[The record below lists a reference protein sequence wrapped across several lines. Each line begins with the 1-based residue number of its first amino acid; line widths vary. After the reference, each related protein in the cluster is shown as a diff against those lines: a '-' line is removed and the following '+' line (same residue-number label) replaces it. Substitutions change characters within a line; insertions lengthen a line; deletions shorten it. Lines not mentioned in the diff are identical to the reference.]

1 MTRKK
6 ATIILEGNE
15 KQVESA
21 IHELSKLKSEAN
33 RQPELT
39 ATIQTEALADESSYS
54 RGFETAKQD

>member
-21 IHELSKLKSEAN
+21 IHELNKLRSEAN

-39 ATIQTEALADESSYS
+39 ATIQTEALAEQSEYEPAFESA
-54 RGFETAKQD
+54 AKQ